1 MLDKQPIPD
10 VLHGATKRIKTGGC
24 GTLHVTLN
32 NSKDGKP
39 LAVRLS
45 FGKMGGCGAASMQA
59 VQLSITRSLRH
70 GVPLSEIIKDLTGIA
85 CHLPSISKVLSCYD
99 GLAKVLAELEPLPPR
114 KDW

>member
-1 MLDKQPIPD
+1 MTDKKSIPD

-32 NSKDGKP
+32 IQDGKP

-45 FGKMGGCGAASMQA
+45 FGKMGGCGSASIQA
-59 VQLSITRSLRH
+59 VQLLITRGLRY

-85 CHLPSISKVLSCYD
+85 CHLPSVTKILSCYD

>member
-1 MLDKQPIPD
+1 MAKQPIPD
-10 VLHGATKRIKTGGC
+10 VLHGATKRIRTGGC

-32 NSKDGKP
+32 SKDNKP

-59 VQLSITRSLRH
+59 VQLSVTRSLRH

-85 CHLPSISKVLSCYD
+85 CHLPSIHKVMSCYD
-99 GLAKVLAELEPLPPR
+99 GLAKVLAELEPPR
-114 KDW
+114 KD

>member
-1 MLDKQPIPD
+1 MADKQPIPD
-10 VLHGATKRIKTGGC
+10 VLHGATKKIKTGGC

-32 NSKDGKP
+32 IKDNKP

-45 FGKMGGCGAASMQA
+45 FGKMGGCGSASMQA

-70 GVPLSEIIKDLTGIA
+70 GVPLSEIIKDLNGIA
-85 CHLPSISKVLSCYD
+85 CHLPSMDKKVLSCYD